1 MKNYK
6 IKEMKEKRV
15 LITGGLGFIG
25 SNLAIKLIDLGA
37 DVTLLT
43 KTTKKIRN
51 IKEIK
56 DKVQVD
62 VLDINNKEKLRKAVK
77 DKNTIFHFAG
87 QTSHTYAIKNPVI
100 DIDINC
106 VSTLNLLE
114 ACRKYNDSA
123 KVIFSGT
130 VTQVGKVSREQ
141 LPITE
146 KLRDKPIDLY
156 SANKLAAEKYF
167 LVYNRV
173 YGMRTTSIRLST
185 IYGERQEVTN
195 PSRGITNLFIK
206 KAMCDERITIYGDGS
221 FIRDYNYVG
230 NVVDAFLLA
239 SQIEKTN
246 GYYFNLGSNRGTKF
260 VDMVKTVIQTVKDAT
275 GKEGRFKFVSWPKE
289 IKKVDQ
295 GDMVIDYTKLNR
307 FTGWYPKVSFKEGI
321 RKTVEFYK
329 ERLNE
334 YL

>member
-206 KAMCDERITIYGDGS
+206 KAMCGERITIYGDGS